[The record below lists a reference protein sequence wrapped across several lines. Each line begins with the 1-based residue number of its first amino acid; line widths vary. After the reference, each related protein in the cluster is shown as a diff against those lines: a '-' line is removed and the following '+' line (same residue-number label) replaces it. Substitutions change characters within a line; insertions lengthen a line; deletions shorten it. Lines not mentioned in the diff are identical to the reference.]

1 MIKIKKNNLFRNSC
15 FISFAVLLIIA
26 FLLPDGFHE
35 FRNTDTL
42 APLWYLITLTGGVYG
57 AALIIIFLSLYLF
70 YNNRHKPSARKNTLI
85 FISIVV
91 IVQTLISASTLYF
104 FKGYFH
110 EPRPSQLYFIE
121 KGVIENGGKEFFS
134 MPMEEKS
141 SYLRK
146 RIDENKNNFQDIYP
160 PILDSWI
167 YETGFSFPSG
177 HAQTGFFLGI
187 VIAYALYKTNSKKY
201 FFILPLI
208 WGILLS
214 LSRVMIGV
222 HYPLDV
228 TTGAFMSMV
237 IALYIVSLKKFNTI
251 FE

>member
-1 MIKIKKNNLFRNSC
+1 M
-15 FISFAVLLIIA
+15 
-26 FLLPDGFHE
+26 LPDGFHE

-42 APLWYLITLTGGVYG
+42 APFWYMITLTGGVYG
-57 AALIIIFLSLYLF
+57 ASLIIVLLSVYLF
-70 YNNRHKPSARKNTLI
+70 HNNRKKPSARKNTLI

-91 IVQTLISASTLYF
+91 IFQTLISASTLFIFKDYF
-104 FKGYFH
+104 R

-121 KGVIENGGKEFFS
+121 KGVIENGGREFFA
-134 MPMEEKS
+134 MPLEEKNN
-141 SYLRK
+141 YLRK

-187 VIAYALYKTNSKKY
+187 IMAYALYRTYPKKY
-201 FFILPLI
+201 FFIIPLI
-208 WGILLS
+208 WAILLS